1 MRQGTYDPIELEQ
14 SLSAHSVEYLLKA
27 ECIEL
32 PSINGDNLLGWA
44 SRVEAYLVVQD
55 LLVAT
60 RAASTVGINLEG
72 RIWYWFKAMKEAEPE
87 LDREKLKLALFIGTE
102 IIIPRGK
109 CVCIGV

>member
-1 MRQGTYDPIELEQ
+1 MRQGTYDPTELEQ

-44 SRVEAYLVVQD
+44 SQVEAYLAVQD

-60 RAASTVGINLEG
+60 RAASTVGINLQGGKDTVLVQGNEG
-72 RIWYWFKAMKEAEPE
+72 GRTRIGLGEIEISSVYWY
-87 LDREKLKLALFIGTE
+87 
-102 IIIPRGK
+102 
-109 CVCIGV
+109 